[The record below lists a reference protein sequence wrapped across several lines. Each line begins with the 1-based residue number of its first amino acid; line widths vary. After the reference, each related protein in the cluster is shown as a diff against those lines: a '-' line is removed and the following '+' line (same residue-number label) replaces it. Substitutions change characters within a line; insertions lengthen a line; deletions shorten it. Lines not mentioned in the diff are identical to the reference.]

1 MCCMMV
7 CHQSVL
13 VGGGT
18 DSLGLLVSQVYQVCL
33 VLVSQVWW
41 QMVSKSGRSYL
52 VEVLVLLVAAG
63 LVLVVLLVCSQ
74 VRGRRF

>member
-7 CHQSVL
+7 CHQSVM
-13 VGGGT
+13 VEGRIG
-18 DSLGLLVSQVYQVCL
+18 SLGLLVSQVYQVCL

-52 VEVLVLLVAAG
+52 VWV
-63 LVLVVLLVCSQ
+63 LVLVVGLV
-74 VRGRRF
+74 